1 MLKAQDLVLIFRQTS
16 PWKRCYRIRQLAF
29 LMFLKRSVLL
39 QYLCFQ
45 WCKGSIFHSFM
56 FFSLCYSLPFSH
68 SWFQYQNSPRFRTLP
83 LWSRDCWCCQ
93 LGHLGSSRTQP
104 PSSSSWDKAPSKH
117 FTGWSQHYITLFTL
131 RFHQYIFLEKRK
143 TIFLLRLLL
152 LLALTDTVH
161 VVRDWK
167 YKIAIDNVHCKV

>member
-93 LGHLGSSRTQP
+93 LGRLGSSRTQP
-104 PSSSSWDKAPSKH
+104 PSSSSWDKVPSKH
-117 FTGWSQHYITLFTL
+117 FTGRSQKL
-131 RFHQYIFLEKRK
+131 RFHQYIFLGKK
-143 TIFLLRLLL
+143 KKQSFLLRLLL

-167 YKIAIDNVHCKV
+167 YKIAIDNVHGKV